1 MSEYIDKTEMLIRL
15 KCLEPKKDDFRDD
28 DCFQAAE
35 SQHDMICEYLKPMQP
50 ANVAPVELAH
60 WIQANDI
67 DETAW
72 RCSKCDLTWILN
84 EGTPWQN
91 EMRYCPKCGAY
102 MIESECG
109 DCERID

>member
-1 MSEYIDKTEMLIRL
+1 MVSDVFISRDKVIDAIEREFGDEARPECISAKEVVYSVELA
-15 KCLEPKKDDFRDD
+15 D
-28 DCFQAAE
+28 
-35 SQHDMICEYLKPMQP
+35 
-50 ANVAPVELAH
+50 VAPVELAH

-84 EGTPWQN
+84 EGTPSQN

-102 MIESECG
+102 MVESEG
-109 DCERID
+109 EE

>member
-1 MSEYIDKTEMLIRL
+1 VSDEFKYCNQNDYVSRETLYIEFRRHFTV
-15 KCLEPKKDDFRDD
+15 PKGWRKLAKFVID
-28 DCFQAAE
+28 A
-35 SQHDMICEYLKPMQP
+35 IPP
-50 ANVAPVELAH
+50 ADVAPVELAH

-84 EGTPWQN
+84 EGTPSQN

-102 MIESECG
+102 MIESEVNNNGIC
-109 DCERID
+109 